1 MCNKIVDNPQ
11 YDISS
16 IIVISLSTCF
26 FSKDLKVQNCVVTY
40 YSKHKKKLFSLTQA
54 SLYYYPNPGQ

>member
-1 MCNKIVDNPQ
+1 MCNKIVANPQ

-40 YSKHKKKLFSLTQA
+40 YSKYKKIYFH
-54 SLYYYPNPGQ
+54 